1 MSLSIWNDDDRDTSY
16 MPIYPSRKNDII
28 DEEDEY
34 IPIHKILKE
43 LYDEEKEALY
53 VYNRT
58 DIYNYYKPNN
68 YIYYYD
74 ESDDYYYSS
83 DDCDDNYD
91 NYDDDESETISENSD
106 DEFFE
111 NMVYNKFCYY

>member
-1 MSLSIWNDDDRDTSY
+1 MSLSIWNDDDRDTSD
-16 MPIYPSRKNDII
+16 MPIYPSRKNDIA

-34 IPIHKILKE
+34 IPIYKILKE
-43 LYDEEKEALY
+43 LYEEEQEALY
-53 VYNRT
+53 IHDRT

-68 YIYYYD
+68 NSYYYD
-74 ESDDYYYSS
+74 ESDDYYSS
-83 DDCDDNYD
+83 NDCDD